1 MSVTEKM
8 RNQLKEAQAEEKT
21 LRAAVVDGETK
32 EAREAAQ
39 AALDKVIAKIA
50 EINEIIA
57 ELDKPADE
65 TPAEDEIPV
74 EGERTLSKIY
84 EQRGAKTMDNE
95 QAKVMEQRAKAF
107 VESGKMVIENTE
119 ARSVFVSSGK
129 LATPTKVSGIND
141 GFNTVSSIVDMVKV
155 EDCQGMGSNKVAYV
169 KAPSEAATKGE
180 GEAYNESDP
189 EFGVIEIKPETITVL
204 SYISKEA
211 TKQSPLAYEAKVRD
225 IALNA
230 LRKKASAIITTAII
244 ASKITKT
251 LAITA
256 LNENTVR
263 DIALSYGG
271 DENVAGNAI
280 LQLNKSDL
288 ITLGKVRGS
297 DKKAVYEIIP
307 NGSNPNKGMIKEGGL
322 IVEYVINSNLT
333 AGTLVYGQAH
343 NFELDLFS
351 DYEIEVSKDYKFG
364 NGLLAIRG
372 DAQIGGDVVVNEGFV
387 VATVGTTTG
396 A

>member
-1 MSVTEKM
+1 MSVSVTEKM

-65 TPAEDEIPV
+65 TPAEEIPV

-84 EQRGAKTMDNE
+84 EQRGAKTMEIE
-95 QAKVMEQRAKAF
+95 QVKAVEERAKAF
-107 VESGKMVIENTE
+107 VESGKMVIGNTE
-119 ARSVFVSSGK
+119 ARSVLVSSGK

-169 KAPSEAATKGE
+169 KAPSVAATTVE
-180 GEAYNESDP
+180 GAAYNESDP
-189 EFGVIEIKPETITVL
+189 DFGVIEIKPETITVL

-230 LRKKASAIITTAII
+230 LRKRSSAIITAKII
-244 ASKITKT
+244 ASEITKKLTISVIGENT
-251 LAITA
+251 LREIA
-256 LNENTVR
+256 LN
-263 DIALSYGG
+263 YGG

-288 ITLGKVRGS
+288 IEFGKVRGS

-333 AGTLVYGQAH
+333 AGTLVYGQAP
-343 NFELDLFS
+343 NCELDLFS

-364 NGLLAIRG
+364 NGLLSIRG
-372 DAQIGGDVVVNEGFV
+372 DAQIGCDVVVNEGFV
-387 VATVGTTTG
+387 VATVG

>member
-1 MSVTEKM
+1 ME
-8 RNQLKEAQAEEKT
+8 
-21 LRAAVVDGETK
+21 
-32 EAREAAQ
+32 
-39 AALDKVIAKIA
+39 
-50 EINEIIA
+50 
-57 ELDKPADE
+57 
-65 TPAEDEIPV
+65 
-74 EGERTLSKIY
+74 
-84 EQRGAKTMDNE
+84 NE

-107 VESGKMVIENTE
+107 VENGKMVIENTE
-119 ARSVFVSSGK
+119 ARSVLVSSGK

-169 KAPSEAATKGE
+169 KASSVAATTAE
-180 GEAYNESDP
+180 GAAYNESDP

-211 TKQSPLAYEAKVRD
+211 TKQSPLAYEAKVRE

-230 LRKKASAIITTAII
+230 LRKKASAIITTKIG
-244 ASKITKT
+244 ASEITKK
-251 LAITA
+251 LAIA
-256 LNENTVR
+256 AIDENTVR
-263 DIALSYGG
+263 DIALAYGG

-280 LQLNKSDL
+280 LQLNKNDL

-364 NGLLAIRG
+364 NGLLSIRG
-372 DAQIGGDVVVNEGFV
+372 DAQIGGAVVVNEGFV
-387 VATVGTTTG
+387 VATVG